1 MSSRCS
7 VIQRLWDVF
16 CAFFKAEDFCFVI
29 LKAALLPHCLLD
41 IELLFQE
48 LLMLRRKNF
57 QALTPGMA
65 VLAKRIRYKKLF
77 PTSSHVTHRKTWT

>member
-1 MSSRCS
+1 MSGRCS

-16 CAFFKAEDFCFVI
+16 CAFFKAEDFLFVV

-48 LLMLRRKNF
+48 SFMLRMKNS

-65 VLAKRIRYKKLF
+65 VLPKSKRHIGLF
-77 PTSSHVTHRKTWT
+77 STRSHLKHGKTLT